1 MSKNKSFST
10 ETSERYALA
19 LLEIGKEDSSLKSIS
34 QDVENLNL
42 IYSKNKDFENII
54 KNPTYSKIDQTK
66 IIKTLSE
73 LFKFSE
79 TMVNFLLLLIEK
91 RRIFFLSN
99 ILNSFQKLVN
109 KERGELQA
117 TLISAQSLEDEE
129 IKRISDEFSK
139 SINKKIKF
147 KFEVDKDL
155 IGGIKVQLGSL
166 MIDTSIRSKLIKFE
180 KVMLER

>member
-19 LLEIGKEDSSLKSIS
+19 LLEIGKENSSLKSIS
-34 QDVENLNL
+34 QDVENLIL

-91 RRIFFLSN
+91 RRIFFLSK

-117 TLISAQSLEDEE
+117 TLISAQNL
-129 IKRISDEFSK
+129 KM
-139 SINKKIKF
+139 KKLK
-147 KFEVDKDL
+147 EL
-155 IGGIKVQLGSL
+155 
-166 MIDTSIRSKLIKFE
+166 
-180 KVMLER
+180 VMNFLNL